1 LAAFVKNTTEPPST
15 TLLEGSN
22 ITSSSSNH
30 EQSSSSSKSK
40 EEENENELDL
50 KGMIEKENRGK
61 DVSTSSASGNWQLE
75 KDEHMLYSPVGTS
88 SYAAAELILGT
99 GYTFSVDIW
108 SFGVV
113 IFELLSGRLPFRGGN
128 PVF

>member
-1 LAAFVKNTTEPPST
+1 MMVKENRVKA
-15 TLLEGSN
+15 
-22 ITSSSSNH
+22 ISSSS
-30 EQSSSSSKSK
+30 
-40 EEENENELDL
+40 
-50 KGMIEKENRGK
+50 G
-61 DVSTSSASGNWQLE
+61 SGNWQLE
-75 KDEHMLYSPVGTS
+75 KDEDMLYSPVGTS